1 MNRRTKQIS
10 LPIETGEGKVS
21 GQWVR
26 EAPIGAL
33 EFSRKPGKGHAVK
46 NLAKG
51 LKAEAVRY
59 KLSLGWELKTEI
71 PAYP

>member
-1 MNRRTKQIS
+1 M
-10 LPIETGEGKVS
+10 S